1 MTNCTSYRLTVPLL
15 LWIIVSVFISGC
27 SSLAD
32 NNWVATQVSTP
43 AAASA
48 WELQGKLAVKSPQ
61 ESFSTNLYWLHTPV
75 NDELKLTTMLGT
87 SVLTLSNREGY
98 AKLEVDGHSYEGDDP
113 QTLLN
118 QLSNWQFPLTQL
130 PQWILGIISDDYH
143 VSRDIKGRPLQLTDT
158 SVMPPWRIQYQGWQP
173 QSGTMVPRL
182 LRLDRGNLQLKIQL
196 NQWQALTNV
205 QVPMDNQRL

>member
-1 MTNCTSYRLTVPLL
+1 ML
-15 LWIIVSVFISGC
+15 LWIITTIFVSGC

-32 NNWVATQVSTP
+32 KNWVATQVTSP

-48 WELQGKLAVKSPQ
+48 WELQGKLAVKSPK
-61 ESFSTNLYWLHTPV
+61 ESFSTNLYWLHTPD

-87 SVLTLSNREGY
+87 SVLTLSSREGY
-98 AKLEVDGHSYEGDDP
+98 AKLEVNGNSYEGDDP
-113 QTLLN
+113 QALLN
-118 QLSNWQFPLTQL
+118 RLGHWQFPLTQL
-130 PQWILGIISDDYH
+130 PQWILGIVSDDYQ
-143 VSRDIKGRPLQLTDT
+143 VSRDVNGRPLQLTDA
-158 SVMPPWRIQYQGWQP
+158 SVLPPWRIQYQGWQP
-173 QSGTMVPRL
+173 QSGTTVPRL